1 MERPFSA
8 PYFLALAGIPV
19 AAVLRVWSLNA
30 AVDALGLP
38 VMHRS
43 IYALLAAAAVYLLL
57 ALLCAIRTPCR
68 SGRARVFRYGKSG
81 WLCAVVSSA
90 MILLGAVAEFWESLV
105 SRPGFSA
112 PIMFLLG
119 LLGGFCA
126 FATAVLRRGPGK
138 RSPAPEMVPVVYLLI
153 KTMLNFKRWSTDPVI
168 LDYCVQLFAL
178 IFTML
183 AFFRGAGFVL
193 NQGKPRR
200 ALFDC
205 MAAVFF
211 CAAAMMDG
219 IHTLSLSAIITYG
232 GFLLWQL
239 PVIWDLLT
247 PSPPDPVPRMAE

>member
-1 MERPFSA
+1 MERQFAA

-19 AAVLRVWSLNA
+19 SAGLWAWSLNA
-30 AVDALGLP
+30 AVDNLGLP

-43 IYALLAAAAVYLLL
+43 IYIFLAAAAVYLLL
-57 ALLCAIRTPCR
+57 SLLCSLRTPCR
-68 SGRARVFRYGKSG
+68 SGHSTVFQYGRSG
-81 WLCAVVSSA
+81 WICAAISSG

-105 SRPGFSA
+105 STPGFSA

-119 LLGGFCA
+119 LLGGFSA
-126 FATAVLRRGPGK
+126 FATALFRRRPG
-138 RSPAPEMVPVVYLLI
+138 RRPPAPEIIPVVYLLI
-153 KTMLNFKRWSTDPVI
+153 KTMLNFKHWSTDPVI

-205 MAAVFF
+205 LAAEFF
-211 CAAAMMDG
+211 CAAALMDG
-219 IHTLSLSAIITYG
+219 IHSLSLSAIITYG

-247 PSPPDPVPRMAE
+247 PRPVDSTVQDPL

>member
-1 MERPFSA
+1 M
-8 PYFLALAGIPV
+8 
-19 AAVLRVWSLNA
+19 
-30 AVDALGLP
+30 
-38 VMHRS
+38 
-43 IYALLAAAAVYLLL
+43 
-57 ALLCAIRTPCR
+57 
-68 SGRARVFRYGKSG
+68 
-81 WLCAVVSSA
+81 
-90 MILLGAVAEFWESLV
+90 